1 MSDMSVL
8 QDLADRAALHDLV
21 MRYCRGVDRRD
32 FELVR
37 SVYHE
42 DAVEDRGSFFQ
53 GSRDE
58 FVRWLPQVTAAF
70 EATIHRV
77 GNTLFAIEG
86 DRAQG
91 EIYAEAYH
99 RTLPPDAEEVVIAGR
114 FLDRYERRAGTWGIV
129 YRTST
134 ADCAQVRRVDAG
146 AAAHLG
152 AALTAGSAGADDV
165 SYLKLPLLGR
175 HRG

>member
-1 MSDMSVL
+1 
-8 QDLADRAALHDLV
+8 
-21 MRYCRGVDRRD
+21 
-32 FELVR
+32 VR
-37 SVYHE
+37 SLYHD

-58 FVRWLPQVTAAF
+58 FIRWLPQVTAAF

-77 GNTLFAIEG
+77 SNTLFTIDG

-99 RTLPPDAEEVVIAGR
+99 RTPPPDAEEIIIAGR
-114 FLDRYERRAGTWGIV
+114 FLDRYERRAGTWRII

-134 ADCAQVRRVDAG
+134 ADSTQVRRVDAS

-152 AALTAGSAGADDV
+152 AALTAGCAGADDL
-165 SYLKLPLLGR
+165 SYVKVPLLGR
-175 HRG
+175 HCT